1 MTEFYTPR
9 LHMAPLTMTYLA
21 STHAYAADRENTLYM
36 LYMPKASIEET
47 KKYLSMAE
55 RQWAMEQPRCLEFA
69 VLLNAGAETAVKP
82 ASETAAETAAPL
94 HIGSLSAFLNEERT
108 SAELGWILAKDCW
121 GKGYGL
127 EAARGL
133 IDYCAERLGIRH
145 FTAHCDSANI
155 PSQKIMEKLGFTL
168 TDASGKRKNRAA
180 EAESAEYSYELSL

>member
-9 LHMAPLTMTYLA
+9 LHMVPLTMTYLA

-36 LYMPKASIEET
+36 LYMPKASVEET

-69 VLLNAGAETAVKP
+69 VLLTAGA
-82 ASETAAETAAPL
+82 ETAAETAAPL
-94 HIGSLSAFLNEERT
+94 HIGSLSAFLDEERT
-108 SAELGWILAKDCW
+108 SAELGWILAKDYW

-133 IDYCAERLGIRH
+133 IDYCAEHLGIRH

-155 PSQKIMEKLGFTL
+155 PSQKIMEKLGFTS
-168 TDASGKRKNRAA
+168 TDIHGKRKNRTA
-180 EAESAEYSYELSL
+180 ETESAEYSYELML